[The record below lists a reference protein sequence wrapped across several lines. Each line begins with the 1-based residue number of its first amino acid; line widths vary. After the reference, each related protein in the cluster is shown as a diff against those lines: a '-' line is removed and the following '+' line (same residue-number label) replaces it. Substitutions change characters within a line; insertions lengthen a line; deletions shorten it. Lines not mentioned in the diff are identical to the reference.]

1 MIQNAILR
9 VRWLK
14 KTKKSNVNHSC
25 EHGGLNMCHV
35 VYINLYTRPDRKEH
49 IEKQFKQLKIDE
61 YDRFDAIADK
71 NGALGCAKSHYE
83 VLKRWEQKER
93 NKQETKNLIMVCE
106 DDCDFKVDRAEL
118 DEMVNS
124 FCQDERLDVL
134 CLGNNRHNGIDISG
148 KFAITSDTQTTSC
161 YLVKDTILSD
171 LLKNINESI
180 SELQNNRPERR
191 SAVDMKWKT
200 LQKIYFFA
208 VPTKTVVTQLASY
221 SDVRK
226 KIVDYDV

>member
-1 MIQNAILR
+1 
-9 VRWLK
+9 
-14 KTKKSNVNHSC
+14 
-25 EHGGLNMCHV
+25 
-35 VYINLYTRPDRKEH
+35 
-49 IEKQFKQLKIDE
+49 
-61 YDRFDAIADK
+61 
-71 NGALGCAKSHYE
+71 
-83 VLKRWEQKER
+83 
-93 NKQETKNLIMVCE
+93 
-106 DDCDFKVDRAEL
+106 
-118 DEMVNS
+118 MVNS

-134 CLGNNRHNGIDISG
+134 CLGNNTHNGIEISE

-221 SDVRK
+221 SGIRK
-226 KIVDYDV
+226 KFVDYDV